1 MQVKKAIIPVAGL
14 GTRFLP
20 ATKVI
25 PKEMLTIVD
34 RPTIQYIV
42 EEVVASGISQVIM
55 VTGSGKSAIEDHF
68 DYSYELETILEQRG
82 KWALLEEVRKISKL
96 IEITSVRQKRPLGLG
111 HAILCAKDLVG
122 NVPFAVALGD
132 DLVDA
137 CTPCIKQLL
146 DVYQTY
152 QKPVVA
158 VYQVPQEEV
167 QNYGIVEGK
176 QVDDQTFK
184 IERMIEKPRPGATK
198 SNLAIIGRYILTPDI
213 FTMLEN
219 TTPGHGGE
227 IQLTDALTELSREDQ
242 MYAFCFKGRRYD
254 AGDKFGY
261 IQATLAYALK
271 HPELGPRVRQYL
283 NGELQNSG
291 LSGNGPGD
299 TAS

>member
-1 MQVKKAIIPVAGL
+1 MKVRKAVIPVAGL

-42 EEVVASGISQVIM
+42 EEVMASGIEQVIM

-68 DYSYELETILEQRG
+68 DYSYELETILEQRK
-82 KWALLEEVRKISKL
+82 KWALLEEVRKISNL

-111 HAILCAKDLVG
+111 HAVLCTKDLVG
-122 NVPFAVALGD
+122 NEPFAVVLGD

-137 CTPCIKQLL
+137 PVPCTQQLL
-146 DVYQTY
+146 NVFNQF

-158 VYQVPQEEV
+158 VYRIPEEEV
-167 QNYGIVEGK
+167 QSYGIVEGEEIK
-176 QVDDQTFK
+176 EQTYK
-184 IERMIEKPRPGATK
+184 VTKMVEKPAPGMTD
-198 SNLAIIGRYILTPDI
+198 SNLAIIGRYVLTPDI
-213 FTMLEN
+213 FTILEN
-219 TTPGHGGE
+219 VSPGHGGE
-227 IQLTDALTELSREDQ
+227 IQLTDALMELTRRNQ
-242 MYAFCFKGRRYD
+242 IYAYRFVGQRYD

-271 HPELGPRVRQYL
+271 HPEIGPKVKEYL
-283 NGELQNSG
+283 LKELS
-291 LSGNGPGD
+291 PC
-299 TAS
+299 

>member
-1 MQVKKAIIPVAGL
+1 MDIRKAVIPVAGL

-42 EEVVASGISQVIM
+42 EEVVTSGIQQVIM

-68 DYSYELETILEQRG
+68 DYSYELETILEQRE
-82 KWALLEEVRKISKL
+82 KWALLEEVKNISNL

-111 HAILCAKDLVG
+111 HAVLCAKDLVG
-122 NVPFAVALGD
+122 NEPFVVVLGD

-137 CTPCIKQLL
+137 PVPCTRQLL
-146 DVYQTY
+146 DVFSEL
-152 QKPVVA
+152 QKPAVA
-158 VYQVPQEEV
+158 VYRVPQKEV
-167 QNYGIVEGK
+167 QNYGIMEGEEIK
-176 QVDDQTFK
+176 KRTYKVTK
-184 IERMIEKPRPGATK
+184 MVEKPAPGTTH
-198 SNLAIIGRYILTPDI
+198 SNLAIIGRYVLTPDI
-213 FTMLEN
+213 FTILEN

-227 IQLTDALTELSREDQ
+227 IQLTDALMELARRDQ
-242 MYAFCFKGRRYD
+242 IYAYHFVGQRYD

-271 HPELGPRVRQYL
+271 HPEIGPKVREYL
-283 NGELQNSG
+283 RKEICL
-291 LSGNGPGD
+291 
-299 TAS
+299 

>member
-1 MQVKKAIIPVAGL
+1 MRIRKAVIPVAGL

-20 ATKVI
+20 ATKAI

-42 EEVVASGISQVIM
+42 EEVVASGIEQVIM

-68 DYSYELETILEQRG
+68 DYSYELETILEQRK
-82 KWALLEEVRKISKL
+82 KWTLLEEVKKISNL

-111 HAILCAKDLVG
+111 HAILCTKDLVG
-122 NVPFAVALGD
+122 NEPFVVVLGD

-137 CTPCIKQLL
+137 PIPCTQQLL
-146 DVYQTY
+146 NVFNEF

-158 VYQVPQEEV
+158 VYPVSKEEIH
-167 QNYGIVEGK
+167 NYGIVEGEEIK
-176 QVDDQTFK
+176 EHIYRVTK
-184 IERMIEKPRPGATK
+184 MMEKPAPGTTD

-213 FTMLEN
+213 FTILEN
-219 TTPGHGGE
+219 TPTGHGGE
-227 IQLTDALTELSREDQ
+227 IQLTDALMELARRDQ
-242 MYAFCFKGRRYD
+242 IYAHRFVGQRYD

-271 HPELGPRVRQYL
+271 HPEIGPRVREYL
-283 NGELQNSG
+283 QKELCLG
-291 LSGNGPGD
+291 
-299 TAS
+299 